1 LDKRCACPVAFAHP
15 LNPNQVSAVKKE
27 PLGAFLCGRQ
37 PRCGKEAPDAIMS
50 GPLAMANHCCPPYD
64 NVILVESGGVEELEP
79 SSEASTEEY
88 VPDEAKTKT
97 AKKKA
102 KASPRIWV
110 FEAGE
115 NLDPDDELVW
125 DYGEGYWEN
134 KKVKC
139 LCKLCEVCEG

>member
-1 LDKRCACPVAFAHP
+1 
-15 LNPNQVSAVKKE
+15 
-27 PLGAFLCGRQ
+27 
-37 PRCGKEAPDAIMS
+37 M
-50 GPLAMANHCCPPYD
+50 
-64 NVILVESGGVEELEP
+64 EELEP